1 MRFDK
6 RKIFVTG
13 QKKVIRKTDEASA
26 ALKCKKPSDIVLIK
40 LLVSNDQEDVE
51 TQDKAIRQLAYG
63 ELLRRGY
70 FLEATNG

>member
-1 MRFDK
+1 MKFDR
-6 RKIFVTG
+6 RKIFVPG
-13 QKKVIRKTDEASA
+13 SKNVIRKTYEVSA

-70 FLEATNG
+70 LVEA